1 MDAIPMPRSMIL
13 RNSSWITP
21 ASHGVYTHTHA
32 SMQVRN
38 TEHGPGFGINKQ
50 NQAGSKY
57 AQATEVKKVKEV
69 AIILCVVGKK

>member
-1 MDAIPMPRSMIL
+1 
-13 RNSSWITP
+13 
-21 ASHGVYTHTHA
+21 
-32 SMQVRN
+32 MQVRN

-50 NQAGSKY
+50 NQAGLKY